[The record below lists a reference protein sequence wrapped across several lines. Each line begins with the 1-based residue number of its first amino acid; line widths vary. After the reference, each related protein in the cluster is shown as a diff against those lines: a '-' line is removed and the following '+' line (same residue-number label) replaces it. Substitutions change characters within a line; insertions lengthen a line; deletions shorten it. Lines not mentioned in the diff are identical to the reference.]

1 MLVLGREAQQEVV
14 IRTPEGRTI
23 IVVVTDFRSN
33 KVRLGFTA
41 DSDVIIDRA
50 EVFEQKF
57 GTRPSSQHKHNDHGP
72 K

>member
-23 IVVVTDFRSN
+23 VVTVTGFRSK
-33 KVRLGFTA
+33 KVRLGFAA
-41 DSDVIIDRA
+41 DSEVIIDRA

-57 GTRPSSQHKHNDHGP
+57 GERPTTQAKHNDHGP